1 MPTEIVPRVH
11 RLGSK
16 FVNFYVVE
24 AEGRLTLVDAG
35 VPGFAS
41 TLEADLRAIGH
52 TPGNVDAV
60 VLTHSDADH
69 TGVVLTLRNAGAR
82 VLIHSADE
90 AALAKPGPKGG
101 DASPPHLLPVLWRPT
116 LWKFIAAIATSGSL
130 KLQKVRD
137 AETFSDG
144 DVLDVPGAPRV
155 MHTPGHTPGHC
166 VFHFADHGV
175 VFAGDAL
182 CMWNPVTGSRGIQLM
197 PRQMNVSNAQAL
209 ESLARVEQLEA
220 GAVLVGHGEPCR
232 ESLRVAVARAREKA
246 AG

>member
-1 MPTEIVPRVH
+1 V
-11 RLGSK
+11 
-16 FVNFYVVE
+16 
-24 AEGRLTLVDAG
+24 LV
-35 VPGFAS
+35 
-41 TLEADLRAIGH
+41 
-52 TPGNVDAV
+52 
-60 VLTHSDADH
+60 SDA
-69 TGVVLTLRNAGAR
+69 TCT
-82 VLIHSADE
+82 
-90 AALAKPGPKGG
+90 
-101 DASPPHLLPVLWRPT
+101 
-116 LWKFIAAIATSGSL
+116 
-130 KLQKVRD
+130 
-137 AETFSDG
+137 DG

-209 ESLARVEQLEA
+209 ESLARLEQLEA
-220 GAVLVGHGEPCR
+220 GAVLVGHGKPCR